1 MFSLKTVT
9 IATLVFAMVLGI
21 DAAKMKLPSNVVA
34 YGSNG
39 ASNAVSAIL
48 QQSNAQ
54 CSLCNFVCS
63 NCQANGG
70 TCSNCASDDAC
81 TFCQCNCD

>member
-9 IATLVFAMVLGI
+9 IATLVFAMVLPI
-21 DAAKMKLPSNVVA
+21 DSAKMKLPSNVVG
-34 YGSNG
+34 YQSNG

-54 CSLCNFVCS
+54 CSLCNFLCS
-63 NCQANGG
+63 NCQAIGG
-70 TCSNCASDDAC
+70 TCSNCQSDDAC
-81 TFCQCNCD
+81 TFCNCDCN